1 MTNNYADLQNFLDY
15 NDSARTDLGLQPG
28 DNVDEWITAWN
39 GDKETQKN
47 FLLTVAC
54 MDDENAVTSTE
65 AAECLDGIGSG
76 AFKLVAIGT
85 ALAAVIAMF

>member
-15 NDSARTDLGLQPG
+15 NESARSDLGLQPG
-28 DNVDEWITAWN
+28 DNVDEWIEAWN
-39 GDKETQKN
+39 GDAETQKN

-54 MDDENAVTSTE
+54 TDDETAPTSTE
-65 AAECLDGIGSG
+65 AAECIDTSGSG

-85 ALAAVIAMF
+85 AFAAVIAMF